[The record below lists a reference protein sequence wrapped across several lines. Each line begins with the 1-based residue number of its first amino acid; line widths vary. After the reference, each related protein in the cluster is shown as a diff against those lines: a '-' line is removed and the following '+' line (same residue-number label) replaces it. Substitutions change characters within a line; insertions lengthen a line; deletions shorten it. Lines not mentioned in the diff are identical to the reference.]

1 METTG
6 EPLRIHTSETCRAL
20 LQQIGGYQLEERGN
34 IEVGAVNFAKY
45 LQNLKKAHE
54 IGTLSHNVN
63 H

>member
-34 IEVGAVNFAKY
+34 IEVGAVNETSRNIYK
-45 LQNLKKAHE
+45 
-54 IGTLSHNVN
+54 I
-63 H
+63 

>member
-34 IEVGAVNFAKY
+34 IEVGAVIETSRNIYK
-45 LQNLKKAHE
+45 
-54 IGTLSHNVN
+54 I
-63 H
+63 